1 MIRRTLHR
9 LAEQAATG
17 PSLLRAPVTPILE
30 RFAAGDQLDQAVA
43 TARELTDDGFRVS
56 VERSTSLMHAAA
68 DPGSVIG
75 DLRAAIGAL
84 ADAGIGPACEVI
96 VFPHA
101 IGVSEDAERA
111 AEQVRSLIA
120 DASPHGIDVMLGAG
134 PIESV
139 TATLDLA
146 RGIRDE
152 GLPLSITLQASLR
165 RTEADCAAFAD
176 GTVRLVKGA
185 YHVSGGSVFTSAA
198 EVDKS
203 FVRCVKALL
212 GTSAAISLATH
223 DERLIRVVSALVAA
237 DPERHVEL
245 AFFLGRHTAL
255 QERALV
261 YGWPVRVYVPFGPEW
276 FTRLVDAF
284 AERPATVVSALRS
297 IVANA

>member
-1 MIRRTLHR
+1 MIRRALHR

-17 PSLLRAPVTPILE
+17 PSLLRAPVTPLLE

-43 TARELTDDGFRVS
+43 TALELTDEGYRVS
-56 VERSTSLMHAAA
+56 VERSTSLMHPAA
-68 DPGSVIG
+68 DPAAVIG
-75 DLRAAIGAL
+75 DLHAAIDAL
-84 ADAGIGPACEVI
+84 ADAGIGAACEVI

-101 IGVSEDAERA
+101 IGVEKDAEQA
-111 AEQVRSLIA
+111 AEYVRALIA
-120 DASPHGIDVMLGAG
+120 AASPRGIDVMLGAG
-134 PIESV
+134 PPESV
-139 TATLDLA
+139 TAALELV

-152 GLPLSITLQASLR
+152 GLPLGITLQAALR
-165 RTEADCAAFAD
+165 RTESDCAAFAD

-203 FVRCVKALL
+203 FVRCVKVLL
-212 GTSAAISLATH
+212 ATSATISLATH
-223 DERLIRVVSALVAA
+223 DERLIRVVSALVAGYP
-237 DPERHVEL
+237 DRHVEL

-261 YGWPVRVYVPFGPEW
+261 QGWPVRVYVPFGPEW